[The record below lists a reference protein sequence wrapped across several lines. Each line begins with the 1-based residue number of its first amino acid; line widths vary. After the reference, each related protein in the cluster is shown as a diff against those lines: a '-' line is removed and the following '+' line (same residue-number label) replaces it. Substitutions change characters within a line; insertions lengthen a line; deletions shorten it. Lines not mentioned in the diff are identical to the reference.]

1 MEVMMKKINRHIILL
16 IAMLSFAT
24 VNGQYF
30 SAKSNTFGVD
40 TYAPH
45 VLSSCIEQ
53 GSYFLPGQEIY
64 LDFYISEANLTT
76 VELGIS
82 LEEKADIQILG
93 PLPYPGPAFITIP
106 EVSPTPFARLYI
118 IAKDS
123 FGHETYHALPEEGY
137 FNIGPHLQTID
148 VPAGWSGIS
157 NPYIPAD
164 PNIDNI
170 LADVID
176 DVVIL
181 QNLEGVYWPGGNV
194 YTLNTWEVF
203 KGYLIK
209 AENAFTIDLEGTS
222 LECFWYGFT
231 FPAGWGLFS
240 IPGNCDID
248 AQQFFD
254 WNLYTSEIIKEAAGW
269 KVLWPNY
276 NINTIEVLERG
287 KSYFIKSEWANEDF
301 SFNPCWEGEKTKEF
315 NEFKVPDNWNHPV
328 NTPASHVIAFPQ
340 KVLEKAGI
348 TENMI
353 LGAFNSAGTCVGA
366 SPAKACHI
374 TVFGNDNTTKSTDG
388 MIAGDYIYFR
398 AWDPDTDEE
407 VLLTAEF
414 DGNLPNQGVFIPDG
428 MSAITA
434 LKAVSLGLGD
444 ISENIFSIYPNPSS
458 GLLTIETEKTVS
470 YLVSITDVK
479 GTVVATQKINGK
491 TTLDLSY
498 LQKGIYFVKATNGN
512 NVIVKKLVLE

>member
-1 MEVMMKKINRHIILL
+1 MRKIKRHIILL

-30 SAKSNTFGVD
+30 SAKSNTFDVD
-40 TYAPH
+40 TFVPH
-45 VLSSCIEQ
+45 VYCSCIEQ
-53 GSYFLPGQEIY
+53 GNYYLPGQEIY
-64 LDFYISEANLTT
+64 LEYFISEANLTT

-82 LEEKADIQILG
+82 LEEKADIQVLG
-93 PLPYPGPAFITIP
+93 PLDYPGPVYITIP
-106 EVSPTPFARLYI
+106 EVPPTAFAKLYI

-123 FGHETYHALPEEGY
+123 YGHENYYALPQDGY
-137 FNIGPHLQTID
+137 FNIGPHVQTID

-164 PNIDNI
+164 PNIGNI

-181 QNLEGVYWPGGNV
+181 QDMEGVYWPGGNV

-203 KGYLIK
+203 DGYLIK
-209 AENAFTIDLEGTS
+209 AENPFTLELEGTS

-240 IPGNCDID
+240 VPGTCDID

-254 WNLYTSEIIKEAAGW
+254 WMLYSSEIIKEAAGW
-269 KVLWPNY
+269 KVLWPDY

-315 NEFKVPDNWNHPV
+315 DEFRVPEIWGRPT
-328 NTPASHVIAFPQ
+328 NTATSHVVAFP
-340 KVLEKAGI
+340 KEVLEKAGI
-348 TENMI
+348 TENMV
-353 LGAFNSAGTCVGA
+353 LGAFSSNGDCVGA

-374 TVFGNDNTTKSTDG
+374 TVFGDDNTTKSTDG
-388 MIAGDYIYFR
+388 MVPGDYIYFR
-398 AWDPDTDEE
+398 AWDPGTKEE
-407 VLLTAEF
+407 MLLSPEF
-414 DGNLPNQGVFIPDG
+414 DGNLPNQGVFNADG

-434 LKAVSLGLGD
+434 LKVGSLGVGD
-444 ISENIFSIYPNPSS
+444 ISGNLFTIYPNPST
-458 GLLTIETEKTVS
+458 GLLTIETNETAN
-470 YLVSITDVK
+470 YLVRITDAK
-479 GTVVATQKINGK
+479 GTVVLIQKIGGK
-491 TTLDLSY
+491 ITLDLTY
-498 LQKGIYFVKATNGN
+498 LQKGVYFVKATSGN
-512 NVIVKKLVLE
+512 NVMVKKLVLK